1 MQNYELYS
9 KVQEALNKDE
19 GTFNAAARNWIEQA
33 EEANFND
40 QEANELFSKA
50 KVCCVK
56 WRKGSIDGR
65 ISKQRMIDCVRSI
78 MEKNLPNPY
87 TYVEEKTEK
96 EEEHKEEKAAIETK
110 EQSTIQHL
118 LGVIPEDEKNHF
130 FKAKKRDKR

>member
-33 EEANFND
+33 EEANFKD

-96 EEEHKEEKAAIETK
+96 EEHKEEKDATETK
-110 EQSTIQHL
+110 EQNTIQHL

-130 FKAKKRDKR
+130 FKSKKRDKK